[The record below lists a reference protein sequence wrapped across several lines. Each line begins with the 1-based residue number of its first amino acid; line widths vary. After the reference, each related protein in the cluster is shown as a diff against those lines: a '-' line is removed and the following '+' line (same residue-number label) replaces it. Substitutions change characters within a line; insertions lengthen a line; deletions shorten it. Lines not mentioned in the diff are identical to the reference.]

1 MRLSFKLLLVFF
13 LIIALVGYFAITI
26 VVREIKPG
34 IRNATENT
42 LIDTANI
49 LAQMAT
55 LDIAQT
61 GSVQQN
67 FTEAFNNLNQEPI
80 GANVNG
86 HVKNRVGYRVYIT
99 DSKGIVI
106 FDSANEAVGQDYSRW
121 NDVYRTLR
129 GQYGARSTKT
139 DPDDP
144 TSSVMYVAAPI
155 KIDNKIA
162 GVLTVAK
169 PNKEM
174 ASVVLAGEARVKTT
188 GLTLVGVAL
197 LIAVFFVW
205 WLNHDVSKLG
215 KYALRVSEGQKI
227 SLPKMSSPEF
237 NALAQALEQMRVRLE
252 GKAYVEKYVHTLTHE
267 LKSPLAAIKGAT
279 EILQDNP
286 PDHIR
291 QRFLSNIVQQQ
302 ERMHLLIERMLKQV
316 QIEHIDQ
323 IDFHPV
329 NLIDLIQKV
338 ISEKQAQFVQ
348 AGVRLLWQNK
358 IDTAMIP
365 ADELML
371 EQALSNLL
379 ENALDFS
386 LPDGQVTV
394 RLMATGDF
402 YLVEIEDNGCGIP
415 EYALDRI
422 FERFYSLPRPEK
434 AKSTGLG
441 LSFVQEVALLHHGNI
456 QLENVSPHGV
466 CARLFLRKTIENDEM
481 R

>member
-13 LIIALVGYFAITI
+13 LIIALVGYFAITV
-26 VVREIKPG
+26 VVREVKPG

-42 LIDTANI
+42 LVDTANI

-80 GANVNG
+80 GANVSG
-86 HVKNRVGYRVYIT
+86 HIKNRVGYRVYIT
-99 DSKGIVI
+99 DNKGIVV

-121 NDVYRTLR
+121 NDVYRTLQ
-129 GQYGARSTKT
+129 GQYGARSTKS

-162 GVLTVAK
+162 GVLTVSK

-174 ASVVLAGEARVKTT
+174 ASVILAGEARVRTT
-188 GLTLVGVAL
+188 GLSLVGVAL

-205 WLNHDVSKLG
+205 WLNHDVSKLS
-215 KYALRVSEGQKI
+215 KYALQVSEGQKVG
-227 SLPKMSSPEF
+227 LPKMSSPEF
-237 NALAQALEQMRVRLE
+237 NALAEALEQMRVRLE

-267 LKSPLAAIKGAT
+267 LKSPLAAIKGAI

-286 PDHIR
+286 PEHIQR
-291 QRFLSNIVQQQ
+291 RFLTNIAQQQ

-316 QIEHIDQ
+316 QIEHIQQ
-323 IDFHPV
+323 IDYHPV
-329 NLIDLIQKV
+329 ELGALIQKV
-338 ISEKQAQFVQ
+338 VAEKQAQFLQVD
-348 AGVRLLWQNK
+348 VSLIFQNK
-358 IDTAMIP
+358 LDSAIIP
-365 ADELML
+365 ADELMI

-379 ENALDFS
+379 DNALDFS
-386 LPDGQVTV
+386 PPGGRVFV
-394 RLMATGDF
+394 RILETQSHF
-402 YLVEIEDNGCGIP
+402 RIEVEDNGTGIP
-415 EYALDRI
+415 DYALDRI
-422 FERFYSLPRPEK
+422 FERFYSLPRFEK
-434 AKSTGLG
+434 GKSTGLG
-441 LSFVQEVALLHHGNI
+441 LSFVQEVALLHQGNI
-456 QLENVSPHGV
+456 ELKNIFPQGV
-466 CARLFLRKTIENDEM
+466 LAVLSLCKVTDKMLK
-481 R
+481 

>member
-13 LIIALVGYFAITI
+13 LVIALVGYFAITI

-49 LAQMAT
+49 LAQMAA

-67 FTEAFNNLNQEPI
+67 FTEAFNNLDQEPI
-80 GANVNG
+80 GANVSG

-99 DSKGIVI
+99 DSKGIVV
-106 FDSANEAVGQDYSRW
+106 FDSANEAVGADYSRW

-129 GQYGARSTKT
+129 GQYGARSTRT

-155 KIDNKIA
+155 KIDNQIA
-162 GVLTVAK
+162 GVLTVSK

-174 ASVVLAGEARVKTT
+174 ASVILAGETRVKTT

-205 WLNHDVSKLG
+205 WLNHDVSKLQ
-215 KYALRVSEGQKI
+215 KYALSVSEGKKI

-237 NALAQALEQMRVRLE
+237 GSLAQALELMRTRLE

-279 EILQDNP
+279 EILQDDP
-286 PDHIR
+286 PESAR
-291 QRFLSNIVQQQ
+291 QRFLSNIAQQQ
-302 ERMHLLIERMLKQV
+302 ERMNLLIDRMLKQV

-323 IDFHPV
+323 IDFQPV
-329 NLIDLIQKV
+329 NLCTLIQKV
-338 ISEKQAQFVQ
+338 VMEKQAQFVQ
-348 AGVRLLWQNK
+348 ANVALLWQPNV
-358 IDTAMIP
+358 DTAVIP
-365 ADELML
+365 ADKLLL

-379 ENALDFS
+379 ENALDFTHS
-386 LPDGQVTV
+386 DGQVKI
-394 RLMATGDF
+394 RLTETESF
-402 YLVEIEDNGCGIP
+402 FQVEIEDNGKGIP
-415 EYALDRI
+415 EYALERI
-422 FERFYSLPRPEK
+422 FERFYSLPRPDK
-434 AKSTGLG
+434 GKSTGLG

-456 QLENVSPHGV
+456 HIKNVFPHGV
-466 CARLFLRKTIENDEM
+466 CATLSLCKILSDECV
-481 R
+481 